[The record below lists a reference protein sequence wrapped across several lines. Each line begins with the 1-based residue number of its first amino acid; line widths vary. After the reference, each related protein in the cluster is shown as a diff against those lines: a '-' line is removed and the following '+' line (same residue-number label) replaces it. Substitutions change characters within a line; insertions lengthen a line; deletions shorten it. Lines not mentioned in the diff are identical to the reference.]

1 MRKLPGAVVI
11 GTLALFAVGCGGG
24 GGTADANGENGG
36 GQESQTQNDVC
47 AALANVSTDVKKLQ
61 NLDPATATSAEIETD
76 VAELQKS
83 AKTLTTAAAA
93 ESKADVEAIADDTA
107 QLRAAVK
114 KVPAGTSPE
123 AELQQVKPQLD
134 QTAELIQSTI
144 NGLACSST

>member
-1 MRKLPGAVVI
+1 MRKLPGAV
-11 GTLALFAVGCGGG
+11 
-24 GGTADANGENGG
+24 DANGESGG

-61 NLDPATATSAEIETD
+61 NLDAATATSAEIETD
-76 VAELQKS
+76 VAELQRS

-93 ESKADVEAIADDTA
+93 ELKADVESIADDTA
-107 QLRAAVK
+107 QLRAAVA

-134 QTAELIQSTI
+134 KTAELIQSTI

>member
-11 GTLALFAVGCGGG
+11 GTLALFAVDCGGE
-24 GGTADANGENGG
+24 GGTADANGASGG

-114 KVPAGTSPE
+114 KVPAGRSPE

-134 QTAELIQSTI
+134 KTAELIQSTI

>member
-11 GTLALFAVGCGGG
+11 GTLALFAVGCGEG
-24 GGTADANGENGG
+24 GGTADANGVSGG

-76 VAELQKS
+76 VANLQKS
-83 AKTLTTAAAA
+83 AKSLTTAAAA
-93 ESKADVEAIADDTA
+93 ESKAEVESIADDTA
-107 QLRAAVK
+107 QLRAAVS